1 MTPAFRIK
9 LALLAIASV
18 LATTFVWN
26 AAQGQFWPP
35 RNPPQGMQGDNGPA
49 NIFTCPNCGY
59 VYRGM
64 VPPSICPG
72 CKMRMNNGMGD
83 GVDGPQGPANP
94 PEANPG
100 DRNADGRPFFIA
112 PPPKDGTAVL
122 NTAGS
127 SDSKWTSKRLVVIAV
142 VVGVVAGI
150 ALLAGGAFLV
160 IYTMRNKNNSPP
172 PRRRPRRRED

>member
-1 MTPAFRIK
+1 MTPAFRVK

-18 LATTFVWN
+18 LATTFAWN

-35 RNPPQGMQGDNGPA
+35 RNPPQGMQGGDGPA

-59 VYRGM
+59 VYRGT

-83 GVDGPQGPANP
+83 GVEGPGNPAGV
-94 PEANPG
+94 NPG
-100 DRNADGRPFFIA
+100 DRNADNRPFFIP
-112 PPPKDGTAVL
+112 PPPKDGQAVL
-122 NTAGS
+122 RTADS
-127 SDSKWTSKRLVVIAV
+127 SDSKLSSKKLVVIAV

-160 IYTMRNKNNSPP
+160 IYTMRNKSNSAP
-172 PRRRPRRRED
+172 PRRRPRRRDE

>member
-94 PEANPG
+94 PGANPG
-100 DRNADGRPFFIA
+100 DRNADGRPFFIG
-112 PPPKDGTAVL
+112 PPPKTAVL